1 MYAICFDFPELNGDP
16 VFAGWTGSNPKQ
28 LGFAPKLETAAKW
41 DSEEVAGNFL
51 RNNWGEKISQYGTV
65 VEVEP

>member
-1 MYAICFDFPELNGDP
+1 